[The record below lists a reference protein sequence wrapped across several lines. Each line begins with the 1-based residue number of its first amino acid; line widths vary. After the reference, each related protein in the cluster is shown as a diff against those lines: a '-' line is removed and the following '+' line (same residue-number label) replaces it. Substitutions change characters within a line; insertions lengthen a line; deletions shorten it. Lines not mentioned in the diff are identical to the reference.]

1 MDLNQR
7 LPVTA
12 QASETLNPLN
22 SGIRNVL
29 LQGWSSTNKA
39 TQGKTQKLTTTKVS
53 CPLTTPLYHVY
64 ACVVTW
70 SNRVT
75 DVNADVSGSLTNG
88 HVPLSTSASDNE
100 AKPVKG
106 TQVSQPTQTSTEK
119 HSERDK
125 QVAARGP
132 EKKARPTTT
141 NKVAHETL
149 GPLDRLKA
157 VRKSYEVSKKVV
169 GAARQCRSLDYH
181 VKFLPEQKIPK
192 LVDSS
197 SISLELTRS
206 RKGSLVTHAPELF
219 VKVQTVLYLIDRPTK
234 IRLFVSNN
242 VCDADLPLE
251 VLPETKESDKFI
263 TLRSI
268 KHQENRVTF
277 RKRSDAE
284 DFVKNQWS
292 VLAYIFHPRTNAK
305 VPHHRLRD
313 DEILPFQGQKLVGR
327 QGSSGKVFETRIHPD
342 HHFWNW
348 NKEKVCVSEF
358 SSDRIPLTFA
368 G

>member
-7 LPVTA
+7 LPVTV
-12 QASETLNPLN
+12 QAAETLNPLN
-22 SGIRNVL
+22 SGIRNAL

-70 SNRVT
+70 PNRVT
-75 DVNADVSGSLTNG
+75 DVNADVSDSLTNG
-88 HVPLSTSASDNE
+88 HVPLPTSAFNNGP
-100 AKPVKG
+100 KPVKG
-106 TQVSQPTQTSTEK
+106 SQVSQPTRISSEK
-119 HSERDK
+119 HGEKDK
-125 QVAARGP
+125 QAAARGP
-132 EKKARPTTT
+132 AKKARPTTT
-141 NKVAHETL
+141 NKAAHETL

-157 VRKSYEVSKKVV
+157 AKRSYEISKKVV

-181 VKFLPEQKIPK
+181 VKFLPEQRIPE

-206 RKGSLVTHAPELF
+206 RKGSLMTYAPELF
-219 VKVQTVLYLIDRPTK
+219 RKVQTILYLIDLPTK

-251 VLPETKESDKFI
+251 LLPGTKESDKSI

-268 KHQENRVTF
+268 KHPEVQVTF
-277 RKRSDAE
+277 RKRLDAE
-284 DFVKNQWS
+284 DFVKHQWS

-305 VPHHRLRD
+305 VPHHKLRD

-342 HHFWNW
+342 HHFWDW
-348 NKEKVCVSEF
+348 NKERVCF
-358 SSDRIPLTFA
+358 RAFI
-368 G
+368 